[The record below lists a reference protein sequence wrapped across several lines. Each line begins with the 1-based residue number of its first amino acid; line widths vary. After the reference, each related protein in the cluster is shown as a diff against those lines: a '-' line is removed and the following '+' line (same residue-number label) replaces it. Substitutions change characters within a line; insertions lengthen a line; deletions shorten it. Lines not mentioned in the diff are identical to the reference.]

1 MGYEGLAKR
10 SVTIPFA
17 GGLDEGKD
25 EYVLD
30 SPNAAL
36 ATHARFDTEGRVGK
50 RFGAESLTSSGL
62 PSSLN
67 GDHNSL
73 FDHAG
78 KLGVWG
84 PQGCFTR
91 DELANV
97 WTETNE
103 HCPRPSRV
111 LTDPLIRGN
120 DSIKRSDIAVS
131 DNLACVVWEDIT
143 EGSIRYAFFD
153 VTADSTAKPRLVFG
167 PREFPKTVT
176 QAPRVFTINSGATFV
191 IVAGNGTS
199 GLGATLYVSSY
210 DVSAANYTF
219 GALTSLGFGTGG
231 TFFSYDIATDGGANF
246 TVAAVA
252 TTTTI
257 FRRCDAT
264 GYLGVTQ
271 TAAAFQVLGV
281 MWNAPLSRIVAI
293 GRNPSTPEEVLLA
306 HLPTSYGSAPTV
318 VSLSAGITDADLQR
332 GTICQAN
339 ASGAMFACVADG
351 PLSSTST
358 APVLGNP
365 DANSGGLM
373 FNVSTAYAVTA
384 EGYVRGL
391 EPVGKAIYLDP
402 SNGVEGV
409 MVPLARRGELPPFPA
424 EDHTAAFPARSLSPI
439 GYLCRPI
446 DDGDGALQVAECGR
460 FLVDRCFENDETYH
474 LSHTIARSD
483 GELAF
488 TATVLTDVGSR
499 VGAVVSPGPD
509 DAASVKTQ
517 IDLVRAIILNAPAA
531 KYATAQSL
539 RLAASGSG
547 LTSFD
552 GAALHDCTLPAP
564 TTVRIGDDI
573 ATGRILETSAY
584 GVGDLTRIKLC
595 YRWVDAAGRVH
606 RSAPSGELFQ
616 NTATL
621 AGSDLTMDAPA
632 VIFFPPF
639 PSAPNNDRGSLYEV
653 EVYQS
658 ADDDIYYLIAIL
670 RPAEYTPNPCFDYIQ
685 LTTSTD
691 GYGPHQTFLYSGA
704 LAGLPAYLEAFPPA
718 YFNEEI
724 HNSASPPLLDLCSTQ
739 TRVWLLSAEARDE
752 VWPSKPLVPG
762 RAPEFSAEL
771 VTRIPHEGGECKAI
785 AALDDKVVV
794 FKERLVFAL
803 FGEPA
808 DALGASS
815 SLQPARLI
823 SGDVGCSNAN
833 SVVEGP
839 FGVAFQSERG
849 IYVLSRGGEFSF
861 VGAAVKDTMAGRTVL
876 SAVLVPSQSEVRWA
890 LEALPDSSGEIVVW
904 NYRVNAWSHW
914 TSISQRHACLWRGAY
929 TRFSGTAV
937 RRETVDDWSIGNHGL
952 TYSTPWIKLAGMQGF
967 KRVWRATLLGRWYD
981 GAVHVFIGYNYDDE
995 FAEFRTWT
1003 TEELGALVSD
1013 DTGNRMQLAVRP
1025 ARQKC
1030 ESIRFAFVSATE
1042 EILDGED
1049 GSPGRGAEFVSLQ
1062 LDLGVKRGA
1071 YKSLSAAAKK

>member
-10 SVTIPFA
+10 SMTIPFA

-25 EYVLD
+25 GYTLE
-30 SPNAAL
+30 SPGASL
-36 ATHARFDTEGRVGK
+36 ATGARFDAEGVVG
-50 RFGAESLTSSGL
+50 RHFGNATVGSDGL
-62 PSSLN
+62 PSTAL
-67 GDHNSL
+67 GAHNSL

-78 KLGVWG
+78 RLGMWS
-84 PQGCFTR
+84 PQGCFVR
-91 DELANV
+91 DELADV
-97 WTETNE
+97 WAETNE

-120 DSIKRSDIAVS
+120 DSIKRSDIAIS
-131 DNLACVVWEDIT
+131 GNLACVVWEDIT

-153 VTADSTAKPRLVFG
+153 VTANATAKPRLVHG
-167 PREFPKTVT
+167 PVEFPKTIT
-176 QAPRVFTINSGATFV
+176 QAPRVFTIDNGATFV
-191 IVAGNGTS
+191 IIGGNGTS
-199 GLGATLYVSSY
+199 GLGATLYMATYSVA
-210 DVSAANYTF
+210 AANYTF
-219 GALTSLGFGTGG
+219 GALATTGFGTGG
-231 TFFSYDIATDGGANF
+231 SFFSWDVATDGGTYF
-246 TVAAVA
+246 TIAAVS
-252 TTTTI
+252 TTTTV
-257 FRRCDAT
+257 FRRYTSAGYIGFTETAT
-264 GYLGVTQ
+264 G
-271 TAAAFQVLGV
+271 FQMLGV
-281 MWNAPLSRIVAI
+281 MVNVPLTRIVAI
-293 GRNPSTPEEVLLA
+293 GRNPSAPEEVLLA
-306 HLPTSYGSAPTV
+306 HFHSSYTVAPTV
-318 VSLSAGITDADLQR
+318 VSLSAGITNADLQR
-332 GTICQAN
+332 GTICQAT
-339 ASGAMFACVADG
+339 AAGAMFACVADG
-351 PLSSTST
+351 PLASS
-358 APVLGNP
+358 APILGTP
-365 DANSGGLM
+365 DQNSGGMM
-373 FNVSTAYAVTA
+373 FNISTVYAVTA

-552 GAALHDCTLPAP
+552 GATMHDCTLPTP
-564 TTVRIGDDI
+564 TTVRVGDDV
-573 ATGRILETSAY
+573 ATGRILETSGY
-584 GVGDLTRIKLC
+584 GIVGDLTRLKIC

-606 RSAPSGELFQ
+606 RSGPSGEFFQ

-621 AGSDLTMDAPA
+621 AGNEFSHVAPA

-639 PSAPNNDRGSLYEV
+639 PSAPNNDRGSQYEV

-670 RPAEYTPNPCFDYIQ
+670 RPEEYAPNPCFDYIQ
-685 LTTSTD
+685 LTTSTN

-724 HNSASPPLLDLCSTQ
+724 HNSPSPPLLDLCSTQ

-794 FKERLVFAL
+794 FKERLVYAL
-803 FGEPA
+803 FGDPG
-808 DALGASS
+808 DATGAVGT
-815 SLQPARLI
+815 LQPARLI

-839 FGVAFQSERG
+839 FGVAWQSERG
-849 IYVLSRGGEFSF
+849 LYALSRGQEFQF
-861 VGAAVKDTMAGRTVL
+861 IGAPVKDTTSGATCVA
-876 SAVLVPSQSEVRWA
+876 AVLVPSQSEVRW
-890 LEALPDSSGEIVVW
+890 SFSGGSVVVW
-904 NYRVNAWSHW
+904 NYRLNRWSTW
-914 TSISQRHACLWRGAY
+914 TGVTQTHACLVDGVY
-929 TRFSGTAV
+929 SYFTGQITRQETPGSWASG
-937 RRETVDDWSIGNHGL
+937 SQGL
-952 TYSTPWIKLAGMQGF
+952 TYATPWIKLAGMQGF
-967 KRVWRATLLGRWYD
+967 KRVWRATLLGRWFS
-981 GAVHVFIGYNYDDE
+981 GTVIVFVGYNYNDE
-995 FAEFRTWT
+995 YAEFRVWSVDD
-1003 TEELGALVSD
+1003 LAALVSE

-1030 ESIRFAFVSATE
+1030 DSIRFAFISGNDQDAG
-1042 EILDGED
+1042 DGEGD
-1049 GSPGRGAEFVSLQ
+1049 NAGRGAEFVSLQ
-1062 LDLGVKRGA
+1062 LDVGVKRGA
-1071 YKSLSAAAKK
+1071 FKSLSAAAKK